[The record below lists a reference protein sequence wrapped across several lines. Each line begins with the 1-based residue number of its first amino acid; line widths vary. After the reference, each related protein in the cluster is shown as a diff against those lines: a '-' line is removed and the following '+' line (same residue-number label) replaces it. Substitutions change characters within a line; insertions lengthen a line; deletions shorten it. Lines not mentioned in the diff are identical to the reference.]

1 VLPLGGYVRMA
12 SRDDESMA
20 MIEGGGET
28 GPEVHGPD
36 WDPNAMKPFGP
47 KPVPEDRWFESK
59 PLWARL
65 FIMLAGVTMNIV
77 LAYVVLAGVFAH
89 YGKPS
94 GVQTPIVDSVVT
106 NMPAAAAGLIAH
118 DSVVAVGG
126 VPVHTALEAQ
136 EQLRPAIGKALTI
149 DVARSGK
156 PLSFTVTPVAAQD
169 TDAQTHTVR
178 TIGRVG
184 VLFRPEPMVPVPLP
198 QAAALAGEKTVELF
212 EAIVESVGKLVTGQ
226 VSIKTLSGPV
236 GIAKYS
242 VQAARSGL
250 ENLLLL
256 LAVISV
262 NLAVLNLLPIP
273 ILDGGQIVVNVVE
286 SIRGTPLTLRT
297 RELILR
303 AGLLAIAFLFVVV
316 MYNDRC
322 VFFSALCS

>member
-1 VLPLGGYVRMA
+1 M
-12 SRDDESMA
+12 E
-20 MIEGGGET
+20 
-28 GPEVHGPD
+28 
-36 WDPNAMKPFGP
+36 
-47 KPVPEDRWFESK
+47 
-59 PLWARL
+59 
-65 FIMLAGVTMNIV
+65 
-77 LAYVVLAGVFAH
+77 
-89 YGKPS
+89 
-94 GVQTPIVDSVVT
+94 
-106 NMPAAAAGLIAH
+106 
-118 DSVVAVGG
+118 
-126 VPVHTALEAQ
+126 
-136 EQLRPAIGKALTI
+136 
-149 DVARSGK
+149 
-156 PLSFTVTPVAAQD
+156 
-169 TDAQTHTVR
+169 
-178 TIGRVG
+178 
-184 VLFRPEPMVPVPLP
+184 PVPLP